1 MNFPPG
7 TIPSPGYYNITGAFI
22 FNPQPIE
29 NHLDNNFEEIGLY
42 LKNAGITDEEFQS
55 NYIPFPH
62 NLNDIICDNN
72 QLTQLPELPDSVTWI
87 NCNFNQIEQLPDLPP
102 GLINLDCNNNKLSK
116 LPNLRN
122 TNLEMLNCSRNL
134 LTEIPVLPNSLVSLD
149 CCNNKLTTLPEL
161 PNSLRSLFCRG
172 NDFDSN
178 TIDRIIQFYRNAIQQ
193 GFPNNTF
200 PPFEIELEYYI
211 QKQNLKTS
219 QSVSVIHS
227 LTEGRMNELEKKPMP
242 RVMIKNINE
251 YANLRNDFNTFG
263 GRRNKKKTS
272 NKKSNKKTK
281 TTKKPKKTKKTKKR
295 RKMMSKK
302 SKK

>member
-7 TIPSPGYYNITGAFI
+7 SIPSPGYYNITGAFI
-22 FNPQPIE
+22 FNPQPIQQP
-29 NHLDNNFEEIGLY
+29 LDINTQDCGLY
-42 LKNAGITDEEFQS
+42 LKNAGLENRELENFL
-55 NYIPFPH
+55 PFPI
-62 NLNDIICDNN
+62 NLTDIICDNN
-72 QLTQLPELPDSVTWI
+72 QFTELPNFPPNLVWLNCGFNQLQNLPELPTV
-87 NCNFNQIEQLPDLPP
+87 LV
-102 GLINLDCNNNKLSK
+102 NLDCNNNKLNK
-116 LPNLRN
+116 LPNVRN
-122 TNLEMLNCSRNL
+122 TNLEMINCSRNL
-134 LTEIPVLPNSLVSLD
+134 LTEIPELPNSLVRLD
-149 CCNNKLTTLPEL
+149 CCNNKLVTLPEL
-161 PNSLRSLFCRG
+161 PNSLQSLFCRG
-172 NDFDSN
+172 NDFDTN

-227 LTEGRMNELEKKPMP
+227 LTEGRMNELEKKPIP
-242 RVMIKNINE
+242 KVMIKNINE

-281 TTKKPKKTKKTKKR
+281 KR
-295 RKMMSKK
+295 RKRMSKK
-302 SKK
+302 SKKSKK